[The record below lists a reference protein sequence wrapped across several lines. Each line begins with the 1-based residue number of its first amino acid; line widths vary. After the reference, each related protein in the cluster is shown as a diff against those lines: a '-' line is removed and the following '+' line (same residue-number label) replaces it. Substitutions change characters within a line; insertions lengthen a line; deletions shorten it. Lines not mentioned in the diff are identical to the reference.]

1 MDNDRYGTAA
11 YGSSAG
17 PAPVDTYMA
26 DAGADDRYRSA
37 RHHRA
42 EDDDDRSHRR
52 SSGRREYERDD
63 RRRYDDREREYPYER
78 EHGYDRERDHD
89 RRRSSG
95 RRDDGGYGGG
105 GGSHHRNSRDD
116 GHYDSSSRSHRRG
129 YDDHYD
135 DDHRGGR
142 GGGGGGGGGG
152 RGRGGGDWRNADA
165 REASPTIKRSPT
177 PEGTIPLS
185 QRQRKS
191 NKWDLAPDGFEGI
204 GALQAKASGIFGRGA
219 AKSLSAVPHM
229 GLADGAHGGLPPI
242 HIAHNA
248 SGLGMPGGGQIGAQA
263 SLAVN
268 PNVNRQA
275 RRLYVGNITYDANE
289 ANIAAFFNQR
299 MREMGFAPPGEGEPC
314 VGAQINPDKGYAF
327 VEFKSPE
334 EATNAMSFDGI
345 VFQNQSLKIR
355 RPKDYQGPDIVP
367 PRAVHVPGVISTNVP
382 DSPNKIFIGGLP
394 TYIADEQVI
403 ELLKAF
409 GELRAFNLVKE
420 AGSGASKG
428 FAFCEYV
435 DPAITDIACQG
446 LNDIELGGRRL
457 VVQRASVGAN
467 RGGPTGTNMGP
478 VGPGGTIVP
487 PAFTAD
493 GGQAGEPTP
502 CMQMLNMV
510 TPQELVDDEE
520 YTEIVEDIRDE
531 CAKFGTVLDVRI
543 PRPMAE
549 SKGAAGNTWRVTQA
563 ARTEDD
569 SSKVEREGVGR
580 VYVKF
585 AAVDE
590 CAVALQQIAGRQF
603 GGRVVICAFLRE
615 EEWPADEDGG
625 ENADATTG
633 QMNDGVGAAAGE
645 AAAADLADVSAAAAA
660 ADAEIADQLA
670 AKTEGEGEGQEE
682 PVREGGEG
690 GQ

>member
-1 MDNDRYGTAA
+1 MDHDRYGSAA
-11 YGSSAG
+11 YGASAG
-17 PAPVDTYMA
+17 PASGDVYMA
-26 DAGADDRYRSA
+26 DATRGADHAGPEADRYRSA
-37 RHHRA
+37 RHNRP
-42 EDDDDRSHRR
+42 ENDDERSQRR
-52 SSGRREYERDD
+52 SGRREYERDD
-63 RRRYDDREREYPYER
+63 RRRDYDRERDYSYDR

-89 RRRSSG
+89 RRRSG
-95 RRDDGGYGGG
+95 RRDEGGYGG
-105 GGSHHRNSRDD
+105 SHHHRNSRDD
-116 GHYDSSSRSHRRG
+116 GHYESPARPQRRG

-135 DDHRGGR
+135 DDHRGGASR
-142 GGGGGGGGGG
+142 GGGGG
-152 RGRGGGDWRNADA
+152 RGRGGPDWRNADA
-165 REASPTIKRSPT
+165 REPSPTIKRSPT

-185 QRQRKS
+185 QRQRRNS
-191 NKWDLAPDGFEGI
+191 KWDLAPDGFEGI

-219 AKSLSAVPHM
+219 AKALSAVPHM
-229 GLADGAHGGLPPI
+229 GQDGGGHGGLPPI
-242 HIAHNA
+242 HIGGNG
-248 SGLGMPGGGQIGAQA
+248 SGMGLPGGQIGAQA

-275 RRLYVGNITYDANE
+275 RRLYVGNITYEANE
-289 ANIAAFFNQR
+289 AIIASFFNHR
-299 MREMGFAPPGEGEPC
+299 MREIGHAPPGEGDPC

-327 VEFKSPE
+327 VEFRSPE
-334 EATNAMSFDGI
+334 EATIAMGFDGI

-355 RPKDYQGPDIVP
+355 RPKDYQGPDIAP

-467 RGGPTGTNMGP
+467 RTGPTGSNIGP
-478 VGPGGTIVP
+478 LGPGGIIP
-487 PAFTAD
+487 PSFTAD

-510 TPQELVDDEE
+510 TPQELIDDEE
-520 YTEIVEDIRDE
+520 YTEIVEDVRDE

-549 SKGAAGNTWRVTQA
+549 SKGAAGNTWRVTQTA
-563 ARTEDD
+563 KTGDNED
-569 SSKVEREGVGR
+569 SKVEREGVGR

-633 QMNDGVGAAAGE
+633 QMNDGVGAAAGQ
-645 AAAADLADVSAAAAA
+645 AAAAGLADASAAEEGAPK
-660 ADAEIADQLA
+660 AENA
-670 AKTEGEGEGQEE
+670 E
-682 PVREGGEG
+682 PVKAEED
-690 GQ
+690 Q